1 MLLAVLVVH
10 GCRSWLSVTGTS
22 AELTLALEMDPRACN
37 GWTTVRPLWLFGDS
51 GAGLQTGT
59 VEFFHLELIHVDTVE
74 AAYVEHYHVSAART
88 LAVGV

>member
-37 GWTTVRPLWLFGDS
+37 GWTTVRPLWLL
-51 GAGLQTGT
+51 GLPLDASA
-59 VEFFHLELIHVDTVE
+59 VEFFYFELIHIDTIK
-74 AAYVEHYHVSAART
+74 AAHVEHHHVSAART